1 MSLLSTPEPSERA
14 GIRFALEA
22 IVSTLPDFIT
32 PFFQSLRR
40 VLSRAQ
46 GCPPALGAALVV
58 GVLAFPS
65 EARADGHLTLAAEV
79 GVDAVMEDTEGTD
92 LQTLGVGAAA
102 RMGYT
107 MGGPLIRV
115 APELKVGFESP
126 GTPDSFSIKG
136 GARVN
141 FLGAISPAIFA
152 HAGGLVGDLEG
163 FVWDLGVGLDFAI
176 IPHLDIGAFASYNQ
190 AGGDLNFVPPSYQ
203 GGNDWEWFRFGGQ
216 AAIHFD

>member
-1 MSLLSTPEPSERA
+1 MSTPSDFFSKSNLITGYASRRTRA
-14 GIRFALEA
+14 GI
-22 IVSTLPDFIT
+22 
-32 PFFQSLRR
+32 PFFAGA
-40 VLSRAQ
+40 VLV
-46 GCPPALGAALVV
+46 AAI
-58 GVLAFPS
+58 AYSP

-92 LQTLGVGAAA
+92 LNTTGVGAAA

-190 AGGDLNFVPPSYQ
+190 AGGSMNFVPPSYQ

-216 AAIHFD
+216 AAVHFD